1 MINRSLKLVF
11 NTTVLTSELLKR
23 ENVLDFDMAH
33 KYFCLIKMY
42 RILRLNNHESL
53 ASKID
58 SFQINHSHDTRA
70 VAQQALTLPPYRL
83 SKCQNSFLYRGI
95 KFWNKIS
102 TDLKNIADDANAFKN
117 LLKRKLLTQP

>member
-23 ENVLDFDMAH
+23 ENVLDFDMAY

-58 SFQINHSHDTRA
+58 SFQIIHSHDTRA
-70 VAQQALTLPPYRL
+70 VAQQALTLPPYQR

-95 KFWNKIS
+95 QFWNNIS
-102 TDLKNIADDANAFKN
+102 PDLKNITDDVNAFKR
-117 LLKRKLLTQP
+117 LLKWNLLTQP